1 MTYRLK
7 NIVIAVALALVA
19 GLLTVFYVTNYKRD
33 IRSAESSVTVWVAS
47 KDIPAGTSGSD
58 VAHGYLTKEQVAK
71 RNVTPGA
78 IAEPDQ
84 LGEQV
89 AAATIFAGEQ
99 VTTRRFTSTSEQG
112 IRAQLTGN
120 KRAIAV
126 PGEAEQLLAGTLEDG
141 DHVDIIGN
149 WNFPEDK
156 TRHVTRIVL
165 RDIVVLNAATT
176 QDTSEK
182 ITNPDRAAFS
192 AILAVT
198 DAQAQKLWWIV
209 KNGDWSLELRPT
221 TDAADS
227 PESAESATSLL
238 IDGIGAAKLGA
249 LVAAEGSQTP

>member
-19 GLLTVFYVTNYKRD
+19 GLLTVFYVTNYKKD
-33 IRSAESSVTVWVAS
+33 IRSAESSVTVYVAS
-47 KDIPAGTSGSD
+47 KDIPAGTSGTE
-58 VAHGYLTKEQVAK
+58 VAHGYLTKQQVAK
-71 RNVTPGA
+71 RSVTPGA
-78 IAEPDQ
+78 IANPDQ

-89 AAATIFAGEQ
+89 AADTIFAGEQ
-99 VTTRRFTSTSEQG
+99 VTTRRFASTSEQG

-141 DHVDIIGN
+141 DHVDIIGS

-156 TRHVTRIVL
+156 TQHVSRVVL
-165 RDIVVLNAATT
+165 RDILVLDAASAAN
-176 QDTSEK
+176 TSEK
-182 ITNPDRAAFS
+182 ITNPNQSAFS
-192 AILAVT
+192 AVLALT

-209 KNGDWSLELRPT
+209 KNGDWSLGLRPT

-227 PESAESATSLL
+227 PESAETASSMLL
-238 IDGIGAAKLGA
+238 DGIGAAKLGSI
-249 LVAAEGSQTP
+249 VEGSQTP

>member
-19 GLLTVFYVTNYKRD
+19 GLLTVFYVTNYKKD

-47 KDIPAGTSGSD
+47 KDIPAGTSGSE
-58 VAHGYLTKEQVAK
+58 VAHGFLTQQQVAK
-71 RNVTPGA
+71 RSVTPGA
-78 IAEPDQ
+78 IADPEQ

-89 AAATIFAGEQ
+89 AADTIYAGEQ

-112 IRAQLTGN
+112 IRSQISGN

-141 DHVDIIGN
+141 DRVDIIGN

-156 TRHVTRIVL
+156 TRHVSRIVL
-165 RDIVVLNAATT
+165 RDILVLDAAHT
-176 QDTSEK
+176 QDSSEK
-182 ITNPDRAAFS
+182 ITNPDKSAYA

-209 KNGDWSLELRPT
+209 KNGDWSLQLRPA

-227 PESAESATSLL
+227 PESAESGQSMLL
-238 IDGIGAAKLGA
+238 DGIGAAKLAA
-249 LVAAEGSQTP
+249 LIAAEGSQTP

>member
-47 KDIPAGTSGSD
+47 KDIPAGTSGSE
-58 VAHGYLTKEQVAK
+58 VAHGYLTKQQVAK
-71 RNVTPGA
+71 RSVTPGA
-78 IAEPDQ
+78 IASADQ
-84 LGEQV
+84 LGDQV
-89 AAATIFAGEQ
+89 TADTIFAGEQ
-99 VTTRRFTSTSEQG
+99 VTTRRFTSKSEQG

-120 KRAIAV
+120 KRAVAV

-141 DHVDIIGN
+141 DHVDVVGT
-149 WNFPEDK
+149 WNFPEEK
-156 TRHVTRIVL
+156 TRHVSRIVL
-165 RDIVVLNAATT
+165 RDIVVLDAASV

-209 KNGDWSLELRPT
+209 KNGEWSLELRPA

-227 PESAESATSLL
+227 PESVESATSMLV
-238 IDGIGAAKLGA
+238 DGIGAAKLAA
-249 LVAAEGSQTP
+249 LVAAEGSTP

>member
-19 GLLTVFYVTNYKRD
+19 GLLTVFYVTNYKKD
-33 IRSAESSVTVWVAS
+33 IRSAESSVTVYVAS
-47 KDIPAGTSGSD
+47 KDIPAGTSGTQ
-58 VAHGYLTKEQVAK
+58 VAHGYLTKQQVAK
-71 RNVTPGA
+71 RSVTPGA
-78 IAEPDQ
+78 IADPDQ

-89 AAATIFAGEQ
+89 AADTIFAGEQ
-99 VTTRRFTSTSEQG
+99 VTTRRFASTSEQG

-141 DHVDIIGN
+141 DHVDIIGS

-156 TRHVTRIVL
+156 TQHVSRVVL
-165 RDIVVLNAATT
+165 RDILVLDAASAAN
-176 QDTSEK
+176 TSEK
-182 ITNPDRAAFS
+182 ITNPNQSAFS
-192 AILAVT
+192 AVLALT

-209 KNGDWSLELRPT
+209 KNGDWSLGLRPT

-227 PESAESATSLL
+227 PESAETASSMLL
-238 IDGIGAAKLGA
+238 DGIGAAKLGSI
-249 LVAAEGSQTP
+249 VEGSQTP

>member
-19 GLLTVFYVTNYKRD
+19 GLLTVFYVTNYKKD
-33 IRSAESSVTVWVAS
+33 IRSAESSVTVYVAS
-47 KDIPAGTSGSD
+47 KDIPAGTSGTQ
-58 VAHGYLTKEQVAK
+58 VAHGYLTKQQVAK
-71 RNVTPGA
+71 RSVTPGA
-78 IAEPDQ
+78 IANPDQ

-89 AAATIFAGEQ
+89 AADTIFAGEQ
-99 VTTRRFTSTSEQG
+99 VTTRRFASTSEQG

-141 DHVDIIGN
+141 DHVDIIGS

-156 TRHVTRIVL
+156 TQHVSRVVL
-165 RDIVVLNAATT
+165 RDILVLDAASAAN
-176 QDTSEK
+176 TSEK
-182 ITNPDRAAFS
+182 ITNPNQSAFS
-192 AILAVT
+192 AVLALT

-209 KNGDWSLELRPT
+209 KNGDWSLGLRPT

-227 PESAESATSLL
+227 PESAETASSMLL
-238 IDGIGAAKLGA
+238 DGIGAAKLGSI
-249 LVAAEGSQTP
+249 VEGSQTP